1 LPARSF
7 LRRLGLGRAA
17 YWLWHAP
24 IGALKTSF
32 AAGGPV
38 EQWRDRQA
46 HAAMRA
52 AAARLAPQQF
62 PTADPAWPEVHFL
75 TGRKFWDQT
84 ALCLYTLQAHAGHA
98 LHSVV
103 HDDGTLT
110 PVVVQNLKRIFPQMV
125 VCLRSEDE
133 ARASAALPTERFP
146 ALQAERHR
154 LYPNMLKFT
163 DVHAGGHG
171 WKLVLDS
178 DMLFFR
184 RPDFLLDWLRAP
196 DRPLHMTDVQDSY
209 GYSRPLLESLAG
221 APLPSRLNVGFC
233 GLRSDA
239 LDWDKLEYWC
249 RRLIAAE
256 GTSYYLEQALVAM
269 LCTGRSCAIA
279 PAQDYQVLPSE
290 TECREPRA
298 VLHHYV
304 AGSKRGLLPPG
315 LAGALARCTA
325 RRASSLSAA
334 P

>member
-1 LPARSF
+1 MPTRSI

-52 AAARLAPQQF
+52 AAVRLAPQQL
-62 PTADPAWPEVHFL
+62 PSADPAWPEVHFL
-75 TGRKFWDQT
+75 TGGKFWDQT
-84 ALCLYTLQAHAGHA
+84 ALCLFTLQAHAGCS
-98 LHSVV
+98 LRVV
-103 HDDGTLT
+103 FHDDGSADAAVASRFGL
-110 PVVVQNLKRIFPQMV
+110 IFPH
-125 VCLRSEDE
+125 
-133 ARASAALPTERFP
+133 ARWRHPAETTATLDIHLDAARYP
-146 ALQAERHR
+146 ALRERWQA
-154 LYPNMLKFT
+154 YPNIRKLINT
-163 DVHAGGHG
+163 HAGSQG

-196 DRPLHMTDVQDSY
+196 DRPLHMVDVKDSY

-233 GLRSDA
+233 GLCSDA
-239 LDWDKLEYWC
+239 LDWEKLEFWC

-269 LCTGRSCAIA
+269 LCAGRSCAIA

-290 TECREPRA
+290 TECRELRA

-304 AGSKRGLLPPG
+304 AGSKRGYYRQTWRE
-315 LAGALARCTA
+315 ALTRCTV
-325 RRASSLSAA
+325 RHASPLSAA